1 MNRANHL
8 FLVLFVTTA
17 MPASARAQSGIQYDK
32 IEIKTDQVT
41 PNGTTGGDE

>member
-17 MPASARAQSGIQYDK
+17 MPASAWAQSGIQYDK
-32 IEIKTDQVT
+32 IEIKNRPGRAERFDR
-41 PNGTTGGDE
+41 G